1 MSILKYFKTSGVDGA
16 HPQSHV
22 AAGYRLTIPEPHSDD
37 CTCALPDSHGT
48 YSSASIGGTTV
59 DSGESESVA
68 SAQCND
74 QERLLTPPATH
85 ST

>member
-16 HPQSHV
+16 HPQSQV

-37 CTCALPDSHGT
+37 CALPNSHGT
-48 YSSASIGGTTV
+48 YSSASIWGTTV

-68 SAQCND
+68 SAQRPVAY
-74 QERLLTPPATH
+74 QRQRLGYK
-85 ST
+85 